1 MHSVHID
8 LSNNTDAGFYAAG
21 NEYQVAIVGA
31 VVDTKT
37 VNVPLASFSI
47 ERANGILALLKSGT
61 FGLSALKTLIDAV
74 DDLVDTEVA
83 AIKSDT
89 AAILADTGTDGVVL
103 NAAGLAADAV
113 AEIADAVWD
122 EDATGHQTTG
132 TFGQAI
138 GDPVA
143 DTNTIYK
150 AVVTDATGATVGVD
164 VVAVKAD
171 TAAILVDTGTTLDG
185 RIPAALTANGNMKS
199 SLMEILTTALTE
211 TVGQIA
217 GAFKKFFD
225 KAAPTGTI
233 NSLPDAVAGA
243 ASGVAIVGSNMGT
256 VASVTG
262 AVGSV
267 TGLTAATVH
276 SDLDDI
282 QGRLPAALTAGG
294 NIKADALAWNALA
307 TVALPL
313 VPTVAGRTLDVSA
326 GGEAGVDWA
335 NIGSPTTAVDLSGTR
350 VLIHSGIKKNVA
362 MANFK
367 FLMTDSTNHAPAT
380 GLTVTVTRAI
390 DGGAF
395 AAGTLSAVTEVAF
408 GIYRVDFGA
417 GDLNGDNITFRA
429 TAAASSQPNW
439 GTGTGSSSS
448 VTSATSSS
456 GEHRSSPPTSRRCTS
471 ILGARSRL
479 KPSVKTRSTSTA
491 R

>member
-1 MHSVHID
+1 MPQALGDFPVNGIVAFLWNTNDQTGASITRSTDGTLKIFKANATAATWATERSSLAGVTQLEDFDATGMHSVHID

-150 AVVTDATGATVGVD
+150 AVVTDAAGATVGVD

-185 RIPAALTANGNMKS
+185 RIPAALTADGNMKADT
-199 SLMEILTTALTE
+199 LRVGGTLQTAGDLATLLTT
-211 TVGQIA
+211 I
-217 GAFKKFFD
+217 
-225 KAAPTGTI
+225 
-233 NSLPDAVAGA
+233 
-243 ASGVAIVGSNMGT
+243 
-256 VASVTG
+256 
-262 AVGSV
+262 
-267 TGLTAATVH
+267 
-276 SDLDDI
+276 DD
-282 QGRLPAALTAGG
+282 
-294 NIKADALAWNALA
+294 
-307 TVALPL
+307 
-313 VPTVAGRTLDVSA
+313 
-326 GGEAGVDWA
+326 
-335 NIGSPTTAVDLSGTR
+335 
-350 VLIHSGIKKNVA
+350 
-362 MANFK
+362 F
-367 FLMTDSTNHAPAT
+367 
-380 GLTVTVTRAI
+380 I
-390 DGGAF
+390 D
-395 AAGTLSAVTEVAF
+395 TEVAAIKAKTDSLTF
-408 GIYRVDFGA
+408 TDAGKVDATLQLAADLKAAVANRIADHILRRLYANARVSSDGDALNKRSLLGA
-417 GDLNGDNITFRA
+417 EARLVNKTAPNGANLEVMHEDDVTVFASFAIT
-429 TAAASSQPNW
+429 TNAAADP
-439 GTGTGSSSS
+439 
-448 VTSATSSS
+448 
-456 GEHRSSPPTSRRCTS
+456 
-471 ILGARSRL
+471 I
-479 KPSVKTRSTSTA
+479 TA
-491 R
+491 LDPA